1 MLLYYTFINFL
12 ILFFSQIFVFKI
24 LKIKK
29 NWHLISLSLFFIIF
43 FLLNSN
49 YIFSINFLNYLVFN
63 LTILISYM
71 IFLTLVFNESPSLYY
86 LEKKDLNNFL
96 KKGFVKH
103 RVNLMIK
110 DKLINKKKKITKK
123 GLNLLK
129 ISTLLSNIF
138 LEKMINFL
146 IFNIVSMIF
155 INFLK
160 INSIKKIVFFIILN
174 YFMIFNLSRNIFEL
188 IEYSIFLISI
198 LNIHWN

>member
-138 LEKMINFL
+138 FREND
-146 IFNIVSMIF
+146 
-155 INFLK
+155 
-160 INSIKKIVFFIILN
+160 
-174 YFMIFNLSRNIFEL
+174 
-188 IEYSIFLISI
+188 
-198 LNIHWN
+198 

>member
-110 DKLINKKKKITKK
+110 DKIINKKKKITKK

-138 LEKMINFL
+138 FREND
-146 IFNIVSMIF
+146 
-155 INFLK
+155 
-160 INSIKKIVFFIILN
+160 
-174 YFMIFNLSRNIFEL
+174 
-188 IEYSIFLISI
+188 
-198 LNIHWN
+198 